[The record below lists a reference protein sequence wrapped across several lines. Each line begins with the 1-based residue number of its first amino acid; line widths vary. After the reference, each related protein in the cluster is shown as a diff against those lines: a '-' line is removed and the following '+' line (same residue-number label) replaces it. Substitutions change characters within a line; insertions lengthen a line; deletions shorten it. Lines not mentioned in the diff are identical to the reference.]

1 MLTQAFEVW
10 GALRICLHTDERNER
25 SRAAI
30 ERIGGKFEGI
40 LRGHRMA
47 ADLIPRNSARYS
59 IVASEWPGVKHRL
72 MQRLYGD

>member
-1 MLTQAFEVW
+1 M
-10 GALRICLHTDERNER
+10 LRICLHTDERNER

-47 ADLIPRNSARYS
+47 ADFIPRNSARYS
-59 IVASEWPGVKHRL
+59 IVAGEWLDVKARL
-72 MQRLYGD
+72 AERLYGPVVSV